1 MATKKLD
8 ERTIELQESI
18 MNNFEGIDKEFHAR
32 ENARLAPT
40 LVKFKN
46 YNPSLVCKLIDAKFK
61 VISKPYREIEKFS
74 KSLVRAMAESYMA
87 AENGF
92 RAKMSSEAVEK
103 YMNTNGKNDREI
115 EKFSKSLVRAM
126 AESYMAAENGFRAK
140 MSSEAVEKYMNTNG
154 KNDREVQELAF
165 NIISEGL
172 SDLVSGIVEYNG
184 REFVVSIDGT
194 SKIAK
199 IYSAEYM
206 KQGEELSVTYNN
218 GEFGLKADKYTFDS
232 CAETARMGEVIRTF
246 LFALASKLTAP
257 RYVYERTEKQFREGK
272 KVAEDTPRKAT
283 VLKIGESLELNGLRG
298 IITDGVSFVGGHHRS
313 PRRHW
318 RNGCTVHRKNG
329 TTFIRKGCWVMEE
342 NEAMEYVIR

>member
-61 VISKPYREIEKFS
+61 VISKPY
-74 KSLVRAMAESYMA
+74 
-87 AENGF
+87 
-92 RAKMSSEAVEK
+92 
-103 YMNTNGKNDREI
+103 REI

-272 KVAEDTPRKAT
+272 KVAEGTPRKAT

>member
-61 VISKPYREIEKFS
+61 VISKPY
-74 KSLVRAMAESYMA
+74 
-87 AENGF
+87 
-92 RAKMSSEAVEK
+92 
-103 YMNTNGKNDREI
+103 REI

-298 IITDGVSFVGGHHRS
+298 IIADGVSFVGGHHRS

>member
-61 VISKPYREIEKFS
+61 VISKPY
-74 KSLVRAMAESYMA
+74 
-87 AENGF
+87 
-92 RAKMSSEAVEK
+92 
-103 YMNTNGKNDREI
+103 REI

>member
-40 LVKFKN
+40 LVNFKN

-61 VISKPYREIEKFS
+61 VISKPY
-74 KSLVRAMAESYMA
+74 
-87 AENGF
+87 
-92 RAKMSSEAVEK
+92 
-103 YMNTNGKNDREI
+103 REI

>member
-61 VISKPYREIEKFS
+61 VISKPYREIE
-74 KSLVRAMAESYMA
+74 R
-87 AENGF
+87 
-92 RAKMSSEAVEK
+92 
-103 YMNTNGKNDREI
+103 
-115 EKFSKSLVRAM
+115 FSKSLVRAM

>member
-61 VISKPYREIEKFS
+61 VISKPY
-74 KSLVRAMAESYMA
+74 
-87 AENGF
+87 
-92 RAKMSSEAVEK
+92 
-103 YMNTNGKNDREI
+103 REI

-272 KVAEDTPRKAT
+272 KVAEDTPRKTT

>member
-103 YMNTNGKNDREI
+103 YMNTNGKNDRE
-115 EKFSKSLVRAM
+115 
-126 AESYMAAENGFRAK
+126 
-140 MSSEAVEKYMNTNG
+140 
-154 KNDREVQELAF
+154 VQELAF

-199 IYSAEYM
+199 IYSAGYM

-272 KVAEDTPRKAT
+272 KVAEGTPRKAA

>member
-61 VISKPYREIEKFS
+61 VISKPY
-74 KSLVRAMAESYMA
+74 
-87 AENGF
+87 
-92 RAKMSSEAVEK
+92 
-103 YMNTNGKNDREI
+103 REI

-272 KVAEDTPRKAT
+272 KVAEGTPRKAA

>member
-8 ERTIELQESI
+8 ERTFELQESI

-61 VISKPYREIEKFS
+61 VISKPYREMEKFS
-74 KSLVRAMAESYMA
+74 RSLV
-87 AENGF
+87 
-92 RAKMSSEAVEK
+92 K
-103 YMNTNGKNDREI
+103 
-115 EKFSKSLVRAM
+115 AM

>member
-61 VISKPYREIEKFS
+61 VISKPY
-74 KSLVRAMAESYMA
+74 
-87 AENGF
+87 
-92 RAKMSSEAVEK
+92 
-103 YMNTNGKNDREI
+103 REI

-272 KVAEDTPRKAT
+272 KVAEDAPRKAA

>member
-103 YMNTNGKNDREI
+103 YMNTNGKNDRE
-115 EKFSKSLVRAM
+115 
-126 AESYMAAENGFRAK
+126 
-140 MSSEAVEKYMNTNG
+140 
-154 KNDREVQELAF
+154 VQELAF

-172 SDLVSGIVEYNG
+172 SDLVSGIIEYNG

>member
-61 VISKPYREIEKFS
+61 VISKPY
-74 KSLVRAMAESYMA
+74 
-87 AENGF
+87 
-92 RAKMSSEAVEK
+92 
-103 YMNTNGKNDREI
+103 REI

-257 RYVYERTEKQFREGK
+257 RYIYERTEKQFREGK
-272 KVAEDTPRKAT
+272 KVAEGTPRKAA

-298 IITDGVSFVGGHHRS
+298 IIADGVSFVGGHHRS

>member
-46 YNPSLVCKLIDAKFK
+46 YNLSLVCKLIDAKFK
-61 VISKPYREIEKFS
+61 VISKPYRE
-74 KSLVRAMAESYMA
+74 M
-87 AENGF
+87 
-92 RAKMSSEAVEK
+92 
-103 YMNTNGKNDREI
+103 

>member
-8 ERTIELQESI
+8 ERTFELQESI

-61 VISKPYREIEKFS
+61 VISKPY
-74 KSLVRAMAESYMA
+74 
-87 AENGF
+87 
-92 RAKMSSEAVEK
+92 
-103 YMNTNGKNDREI
+103 REI

>member
-18 MNNFEGIDKEFHAR
+18 MNNFEGIDKEFHAI

-40 LVKFKN
+40 LVRFKN

-61 VISKPYREIEKFS
+61 VISKPY
-74 KSLVRAMAESYMA
+74 
-87 AENGF
+87 
-92 RAKMSSEAVEK
+92 
-103 YMNTNGKNDREI
+103 REI

>member
-61 VISKPYREIEKFS
+61 VISKPY
-74 KSLVRAMAESYMA
+74 
-87 AENGF
+87 
-92 RAKMSSEAVEK
+92 
-103 YMNTNGKNDREI
+103 REI

-342 NEAMEYVIR
+342 NEAMGYVIR

>member
-61 VISKPYREIEKFS
+61 VISKPY
-74 KSLVRAMAESYMA
+74 
-87 AENGF
+87 
-92 RAKMSSEAVEK
+92 
-103 YMNTNGKNDREI
+103 REI

-272 KVAEDTPRKAT
+272 KVAEDTPRKAA

>member
-61 VISKPYREIEKFS
+61 VISKPY
-74 KSLVRAMAESYMA
+74 
-87 AENGF
+87 
-92 RAKMSSEAVEK
+92 
-103 YMNTNGKNDREI
+103 REI

-257 RYVYERTEKQFREGK
+257 RYVYERTEKQFRGVDDRFIQYAV

>member
-61 VISKPYREIEKFS
+61 VISKPY
-74 KSLVRAMAESYMA
+74 
-87 AENGF
+87 
-92 RAKMSSEAVEK
+92 
-103 YMNTNGKNDREI
+103 REI

-272 KVAEDTPRKAT
+272 KVAEGTPRKAA

-298 IITDGVSFVGGHHRS
+298 IIADGVSFVGGHHRS

>member
-1 MATKKLD
+1 
-8 ERTIELQESI
+8 
-18 MNNFEGIDKEFHAR
+18 
-32 ENARLAPT
+32 
-40 LVKFKN
+40 
-46 YNPSLVCKLIDAKFK
+46 
-61 VISKPYREIEKFS
+61 
-74 KSLVRAMAESYMA
+74 
-87 AENGF
+87 
-92 RAKMSSEAVEK
+92 
-103 YMNTNGKNDREI
+103 
-115 EKFSKSLVRAM
+115 
-126 AESYMAAENGFRAK
+126 
-140 MSSEAVEKYMNTNG
+140 
-154 KNDREVQELAF
+154 
-165 NIISEGL
+165 
-172 SDLVSGIVEYNG
+172 
-184 REFVVSIDGT
+184 
-194 SKIAK
+194 
-199 IYSAEYM
+199 M

>member
-61 VISKPYREIEKFS
+61 VISKPY
-74 KSLVRAMAESYMA
+74 
-87 AENGF
+87 
-92 RAKMSSEAVEK
+92 
-103 YMNTNGKNDREI
+103 REI

-313 PRRHW
+313 PKRHW

>member
-18 MNNFEGIDKEFHAR
+18 MNSFEGIDKEFHAR

-61 VISKPYREIEKFS
+61 VISKPYRE
-74 KSLVRAMAESYMA
+74 M
-87 AENGF
+87 
-92 RAKMSSEAVEK
+92 
-103 YMNTNGKNDREI
+103 

-165 NIISEGL
+165 SIISEGL
-172 SDLVSGIVEYNG
+172 SGLVSGIVEYNG

-257 RYVYERTEKQFREGK
+257 RYAYERTEKQFREGK
-272 KVAEDTPRKAT
+272 KVAEDAPRKAA
-283 VLKIGESLELNGLRG
+283 VLKIGESLELNGFRG
-298 IITDGVSFVGGHHRS
+298 IIADGVSFVGGHHRS

-318 RNGCTVHRKNG
+318 RNGCTVHKKNG

>member
-61 VISKPYREIEKFS
+61 VISKPY
-74 KSLVRAMAESYMA
+74 
-87 AENGF
+87 
-92 RAKMSSEAVEK
+92 
-103 YMNTNGKNDREI
+103 REI

-272 KVAEDTPRKAT
+272 KVAEDTPRKAA
-283 VLKIGESLELNGLRG
+283 VLKIGESLELNGLHG
-298 IITDGVSFVGGHHRS
+298 IIADGVSFVGGHHRS

>member
-61 VISKPYREIEKFS
+61 VISKPY
-74 KSLVRAMAESYMA
+74 
-87 AENGF
+87 
-92 RAKMSSEAVEK
+92 
-103 YMNTNGKNDREI
+103 REI

-272 KVAEDTPRKAT
+272 KVAEDTHRKAT